1 MGPGGNWNFGSPLVQ
16 YMGGQKPLS
25 LEEAGHFLASA
36 GLGLVLGG
44 LRTGGSIVSGFL
56 HWRLHHHETNQ
67 DSVWHQLDHVVNPSP
82 GGGGG
87 PPVIP
92 NLHRPPPSIEET
104 GEILSNP
111 PLVNELKDWARSKV
125 RRDDRCRAYFRGDRG
140 EYPVP
145 VRCVKKAGHR
155 GKHRKGRF
163 TWKG

>member
-1 MGPGGNWNFGSPLVQ
+1 MIIPTAAQHGQMGPGGNWNFGSPLVQ

-111 PLVNELKDWARSKV
+111 SIVGEVSSSPRTSSSGKSGK
-125 RRDDRCRAYFRGDRG
+125 RRKSCPSGYRWNGR
-140 EYPVP
+140 
-145 VRCVKKAGHR
+145 RCVKKG
-155 GKHRKGRF
+155 
-163 TWKG
+163 